1 MARILA
7 HTLGMSAAQLPAI
20 TSLRHSAERAN
31 AAGQPLVIMS
41 TLAGCPWCDMVRNH
55 YLGPMQA
62 KGEVVAFELDVR
74 DRNRRLQ
81 AFDGGFTTHADQARA
96 WKARFAPTVMFWN
109 AQGQELAE
117 RLVGVAVPEMY
128 GSYLEQRLAEAR
140 SKLR

>member
-1 MARILA
+1 
-7 HTLGMSAAQLPAI
+7 MSAAHLPAI
-20 TSLRHSAERAN
+20 TTLRHSAERAN
-31 AAGQPLVIMS
+31 AAGQPLVIMT
-41 TLAGCPWCDMVRNH
+41 TLTGCPWCDLVRNH
-55 YLGPMQA
+55 YLGPMLA

-74 DRNRRLQ
+74 DRSRRLQ

-96 WKARFAPTVMFWN
+96 WKARFAPTVMFWS

-140 SKLR
+140 GRLR